1 MADLGSITDNR
12 NSATAICA
20 ERTLLVDSVLA
31 ESRDFS
37 ATARFESVDC
47 GIVVEEVVVDDART
61 VVVVRALVVGTAV
74 VDARTVV
81 VVERNVVVAER
92 KVVVERT
99 VVVVERN
106 VVVFT
111 IGRSDVVVVEPAT
124 VVVVVPDDTA
134 GEVVVVVGA
143 AVFVG
148 VGAVVVA
155 AATMAVVVNEPT
167 SLPVES

>member
-31 ESRDFS
+31 ETRDSS

-81 VVERNVVVAER
+81 VVGRTVVV
-92 KVVVERT
+92 VGRT

-106 VVVFT
+106 VVVVFT

>member
-81 VVERNVVVAER
+81 VVERNVVV
-92 KVVVERT
+92 VERN

-106 VVVFT
+106 VVVVFA
-111 IGRSDVVVVEPAT
+111 IGRSDVVVVEPTT